1 MAAAEARGFDDIRHS
16 RTKID
21 RSIDGD
27 RDFDRDSRAS
37 RGCEGGGRIHARN
50 FEYEWANIGWEDI
63 FLERFQSMHHLYIQ
77 LVSSAVFFAS
87 LKFQP
92 L

>member
-1 MAAAEARGFDDIRHS
+1 MAAADARGFDDIRHS

-37 RGCEGGGRIHARN
+37 RGCEGGGGEFMQGILN
-50 FEYEWANIGWEDI
+50 MNGLI
-63 FLERFQSMHHLYIQ
+63 
-77 LVSSAVFFAS
+77 
-87 LKFQP
+87 
-92 L
+92 